1 MVVLV
6 AVRSK
11 VDHHVGTPPEHC
23 PPDVQS
29 LDLGV
34 VAIIVIV
41 VVGGCGHHC
50 HHVVMGL
57 GQDVGI
63 LGLHVLA
70 DLCRHVFHQLEQRL
84 PGDTER

>member
-1 MVVLV
+1 MV

-11 VDHHVGTPPEHC
+11 VDHHVGTSPEHC

-34 VAIIVIV
+34 VAIVFVV
-41 VVGGCGHHC
+41 VVGGCGHRG

-57 GQDVGI
+57 GQDVI
-63 LGLHVLA
+63 VLA
-70 DLCRHVFHQLEQRL
+70 I
-84 PGDTER
+84 